1 MTRGRRL
8 WRSEQGSELIEFAL
22 VLPMLLLVVLGIVEF
37 GFIFQR
43 YEVLSNAAREGAR
56 MAVLPGYT
64 EPDIDARVVAYANA
78 AGVNNPA
85 ITGANVLV
93 ANVANCAP
101 GLVPA
106 VQCRRVIVNYTY
118 TFQFLPGIGS
128 MFGGTFTTVPLQ
140 AVSVM
145 RIEDQ

>member
-1 MTRGRRL
+1 MTLGRRL
-8 WRSEQGSELIEFAL
+8 WKSEQGVELIEFAL

-37 GFIFQR
+37 GFLFQR

-64 EPDIDARVVAYANA
+64 EPDIDTRVVAYANA
-78 AGVNNPA
+78 SGVNNPA
-85 ITGANVLV
+85 LTAADVLV
-93 ANVANCAP
+93 QDANVAM
-101 GLVPA
+101 GVGPA
-106 VQCRRVIVNYTY
+106 IRCKRVIVNYTY
-118 TFQFLPGIGS
+118 TFRFIPGVGA